1 MLIGMMGAGKTTV
14 GSRLARALDRPF
26 VDSDVQVE
34 QRTARTVREIFET
47 DGEAAYRQIEAE
59 VLAEALAS
67 EEPAVI
73 AAAGGTILDPANRQ
87 RMKDHGLVVF
97 LEAKSTDLVGR
108 VGGQDHRP
116 LLKDDP
122 AGSRKFDKIK
132 STGKIDGI
140 VGLAQA
146 LRAAGKAEVS
156 RSIYDDPDAY
166 AKAFGRDGDPAGE
179 TEPADGGDAWD
190 PEVLRDMRHPDFETH
205 KRKFEA
211 WQDRQAD
218 D

>member
-1 MLIGMMGAGKTTV
+1 MMGAGKTTV

-67 EEPAVI
+67 EEPSVI
-73 AAAGGTILDPANRQ
+73 AAAGGTILDPNNRR
-87 RMKDHGLVVF
+87 RMREHGLVVF
-97 LEAKSTDLVGR
+97 LEADPADLVGR

-122 AGSRKFDKIK
+122 AG
-132 STGKIDGI
+132 
-140 VGLAQA
+140 
-146 LRAAGKAEVS
+146 
-156 RSIYDDPDAY
+156 
-166 AKAFGRDGDPAGE
+166 
-179 TEPADGGDAWD
+179 
-190 PEVLRDMRHPDFETH
+190 VLRQMDRDRRALYEETAEHVVDVSTLGPDEVVA
-205 KRKFEA
+205 EILELL
-211 WQDRQAD
+211 
-218 D
+218 